1 MWLLTLSLG
10 MKEKKCGFDGD
21 WLSKDATRENG
32 DWLSK
37 DATRERERE
46 RDGIWF
52 SIIFSKT

>member
-1 MWLLTLSLG
+1 MTLSLG
-10 MKEKKCGFDGD
+10 MKEKKCGFNGD

-52 SIIFSKT
+52 SFIFSKT